1 MREKRQFYEKFVATY
16 PVSMDG
22 DLPANPMGGAGNYVR
37 GTKTNERGNDLV
49 GLWGR
54 GCNIDY
60 CGGWVQ
66 RVIRA

>member
-1 MREKRQFYEKFVATY
+1 MREKGQFYEKFVAAY

-22 DLPANPMGGAGNYVR
+22 DLPANPMGRTGNYVCS
-37 GTKTNERGNDLV
+37 TKTDKRGDDLV
-49 GLWGR
+49 DLWGG

-66 RVIRA
+66 RVNCT